1 MEAPAKGLD
10 RIKGGMVMSIKLMM
24 EVERNTRELEAQ
36 AARLQ
41 EALARIEKLEG
52 ELRAMKA
59 RMGKRET
66 VEI

>member
-1 MEAPAKGLD
+1 
-10 RIKGGMVMSIKLMM
+10 MSIKLMM

-36 AARLQ
+36 ATRLL

-52 ELRAMKA
+52 EIKAMKA